1 MPANMMRN
9 AMRPL
14 YPESV
19 PIDAQLIA
27 NMRIKIKALI
37 RKREYND
44 EQLWKLPELD
54 SDYLLSD
61 DLVPPPSLFGEAV
74 DDDRASFIDEASRQ
88 ARRELFQ
95 LLNGPRGESL
105 NIQLFLQKLNE
116 IDSGFTSCKSAD
128 GNGYLTGCAGCLLC
142 RGPTLR
148 CLAALCFWT

>member
-1 MPANMMRN
+1 
-9 AMRPL
+9 MRPL

-37 RKREYND
+37 RKREYNE

-88 ARRELFQ
+88 AR
-95 LLNGPRGESL
+95 
-105 NIQLFLQKLNE
+105 
-116 IDSGFTSCKSAD
+116 
-128 GNGYLTGCAGCLLC
+128 
-142 RGPTLR
+142 
-148 CLAALCFWT
+148 